1 MPFES
6 LSCQRCGSGDIQE
19 VKPET
24 YFCNHCESVFKYV
37 SPSRA
42 GVASGG
48 CEVLAG
54 RRPCGVPAIGRC
66 RTCQRAFCRTH
77 QARAARGIENLL
89 DSEVGAAAHGA
100 LNGYVDW
107 CEVCRSAEF
116 AKADGKE
123 KPALDQPFGR
133 FLEDRFFP
141 AQSSAGTSAYSPE
154 GQAVNDLVAAADRA
168 LEEYPCET
176 AETMAAPIRDKFQ
189 LADGQVIDCS
199 ALAGIERITRLRR
212 LDGNRFYIY
221 DSHWAN
227 MRVRGTFTNVWIA
240 GGSRMLVATCSMFN
254 EGSNSRG
261 SGYRP
266 PLIRYTDVEEVGVSR
281 MESIAG
287 SFARYFPPLALPG
300 EARAAGKAG
309 KRRWFR

>member
-1 MPFES
+1 MPFEE

-42 GVASGG
+42 GAASGG

-54 RRPCGVPAIGRC
+54 GRPCGVPAIGRC

-77 QARAARGIENLL
+77 QARAARGIQNLL
-89 DSEVGAAAHGA
+89 DSEVGAAAYGA

-141 AQSSAGTSAYSPE
+141 AQSRAGSSAYTPE
-154 GQAVNDLVAAADRA
+154 GKAVNDLVAAADRA
-168 LEEYPCET
+168 LEEYSRET
-176 AETMAAPIRDKFQ
+176 AEKMAAPARGTFQ

-199 ALAGIERITRLRR
+199 AFAGGERITRIRR
-212 LDGNRFYIY
+212 PDGTYFYIY
-221 DSHWAN
+221 DSNWSN
-227 MRVRGTFTNVWIA
+227 LRVQGTFTNVWIA
-240 GGSRMLVATCSMFN
+240 GGSRMLVATCSLFN
-254 EGSNSRG
+254 EGSNSRD
-261 SGYRP
+261 SAYSP
-266 PLIRYTDVEEVGVSR
+266 PLVRYTDVEEVGLFR
-281 MESIAG
+281 MEAIAG
-287 SFARYFPPLALPG
+287 SLARHFPPPALP
-300 EARAAGKAG
+300 AGPRPAGRAG